1 MTLVTRRNLS
11 CFSFLFLLIL
21 YKGCLSVSKSH
32 DKSKITQNSYE
43 FKGIT
48 SCVLLQ
54 FKSNQELYNYVC
66 SILTC
71 SRGCQFLA
79 YWREHRCQSSAAT
92 GSSCPH
98 VQPQGG
104 GAGRRHSLAP
114 LLKGRVGVRVVGWDD
129 REGESW
135 RWGEGLDAGK
145 HMPGRY
151 AESWEEGMDM
161 TYTVSGSREARM
173 GIEFIRSPRTLIPVS
188 L

>member
-71 SRGCQFLA
+71 SRGCRFLA
-79 YWREHRCQSSAAT
+79 YWREHRCQRVAQLLLAVPVHMCSLGEVVLGEGTSS
-92 GSSCPH
+92 
-98 VQPQGG
+98 
-104 GAGRRHSLAP
+104 P
-114 LLKGRVGVRVVGWDD
+114 L
-129 REGESW
+129 SW
-135 RWGEGLDAGK
+135 RGGWVWEWSAGTTGTGKERAEDGEGVWMRENTRQADMQRAG
-145 HMPGRY
+145 
-151 AESWEEGMDM
+151 
-161 TYTVSGSREARM
+161 
-173 GIEFIRSPRTLIPVS
+173 
-188 L
+188 